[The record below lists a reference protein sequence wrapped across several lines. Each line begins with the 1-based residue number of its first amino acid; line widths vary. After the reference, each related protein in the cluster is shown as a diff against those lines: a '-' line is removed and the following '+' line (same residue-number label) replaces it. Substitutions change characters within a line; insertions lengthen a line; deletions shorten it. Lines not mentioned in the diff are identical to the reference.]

1 MMEQNLGHKLEH
13 AIEKYLRVFI
23 ERHGLKLVNEYK
35 SGMGALKDYESD
47 NLFIRIVNDKGIIS
61 LDIAPKSNPA
71 KTYDIALYK
80 ELRDPPKRGCWN
92 LSLKEQA
99 EYLADHWAWFNKNLT
114 GANASNTLEK
124 LARCSRNRVRK
135 IFGKHVNKAKT
146 D

>member
-1 MMEQNLGHKLEH
+1 MRRQLET
-13 AIEKYLRVFI
+13 AIVKYFRVLI
-23 ERHGLKLVNEYK
+23 KGHGLKLVNEYE
-35 SGMGALKDYESD
+35 SGMGALKDYESE

-80 ELRDPPKRGCWN
+80 ELRDPPNRGCWN

-114 GANASNTLEK
+114 GAKASSTLEK
-124 LARCSRNRVRK
+124 LERCSRNRVK
-135 IFGKHVNKAKT
+135 KLFGKHVNQANT
-146 D
+146 Y